1 MKKQVLVLLAFLLFS
16 SISFSQ
22 KFVQPSDG
30 KTLIY
35 FTRTSTWGYAVN
47 FKLFDG
53 EKYIGKFKGS
63 QYIVYECD
71 PGIHSFWALAEN
83 MSMVYADL
91 EAGRSYYIDAVPKM
105 GAFKANV
112 TLAVL
117 DKNHKNFK
125 KLQSLII
132 SRIQVDE
139 KLSFTRLELEEE
151 EAELSV
157 KIAKGMR
164 YVKAMNS
171 HDMDRPIIT
180 SDMFVEIP
188 EEYK

>member
-1 MKKQVLVLLAFLLFS
+1 ME
-16 SISFSQ
+16 
-22 KFVQPSDG
+22 PSDG
-30 KTLIY
+30 KALIY
-35 FTRTSTWGYAVN
+35 FTRTSSWGYAVN
-47 FKLFDG
+47 FRLFDG

-91 EAGRSYYIDAVPKM
+91 EAGRSYYLDAVPVM

-112 TLAVL
+112 SLVVL
-117 DKNHKNFK
+117 DKNHKKFE

-139 KLSFTRLELEEE
+139 KLIFTPEELEEE
-151 EAELSV
+151 QAELSE

-164 YVKAMNS
+164 YVKAMNT
-171 HDMDRPIIT
+171 HNMERPIIT
-180 SDMFVEIP
+180 PDMFVEIP
-188 EEYK
+188 KELR